1 MVEFWR
7 GARWVNA
14 CAETAESRGVAVAGD
29 FMAIHTRQRGA
40 TEKVK
45 SEGVLWTWGML
56 IVYMFNI
63 VYNYFYIN
71 EFNELNSQSFIESI
85 KHPASN
91 PKEI

>member
-45 SEGVLWTWGML
+45 SEGVL
-56 IVYMFNI
+56 
-63 VYNYFYIN
+63 
-71 EFNELNSQSFIESI
+71 
-85 KHPASN
+85 
-91 PKEI
+91 